1 MQEIGHLED
10 MNGNFSHIISLFFL
24 CGGGGE
30 RDWRPSHIS
39 ICWFGCPSRL

>member
-24 CGGGGE
+24 CGGGG
-30 RDWRPSHIS
+30 
-39 ICWFGCPSRL
+39 G